1 MIVTSNSVT
10 HNFTIPSLQTVG
22 QVDSNYDVIEQVTVQ
37 IHSSISYD
45 HTYTKMVYEDPGSEG
60 VETTV
65 TETKVAEKTSQIFV
79 NLDTSNISSFLN
91 FDDLEEDTVVQWA
104 LDADPIQKQKH
115 MDANEAIVLEEKDK
129 VLNPLKYQ
137 KDSPVTPWRKRAD
150 QALIVE

>member
-45 HTYTKMVYEDPGSEG
+45 HTYTKMVYNDIGSEG

-79 NLDTSNISSFLN
+79 NLDTSNISSFSN

-104 LDADPIQKQKH
+104 LDADPVQKQKH
-115 MDANEAIVLEEKDK
+115 MDANETIVLEEKDK

>member
-45 HTYTKMVYEDPGSEG
+45 HTYTKMVYNDIGSEG

-79 NLDTSNISSFLN
+79 NLDTSNISSFSN

-104 LDADPIQKQKH
+104 LDADPVQKQKH
-115 MDANEAIVLEEKDK
+115 MDANETIVLEEKDK
-129 VLNPLKYQ
+129 VLNPLKY
-137 KDSPVTPWRKRAD
+137 KKNSPVTPWRRRAD

>member
-45 HTYTKMVYEDPGSEG
+45 HTFTKMVYEDPESEG

-104 LDADPIQKQKH
+104 LDADPVQKQKH
-115 MDANEAIVLEEKDK
+115 MDANETIVLEEKDK

>member
-45 HTYTKMVYEDPGSEG
+45 HTYTKKVYEDPGSEG

-104 LDADPIQKQKH
+104 LDADPVQKQKH

>member
-129 VLNPLKYQ
+129 VLNPLKYH

>member
-22 QVDSNYDVIEQVTVQ
+22 QVDSNYNVIEQVTVQ

-45 HTYTKMVYEDPGSEG
+45 HTYTKMVYNDIGSEG

-104 LDADPIQKQKH
+104 LDADPVQKQKH

>member
-45 HTYTKMVYEDPGSEG
+45 HTYTKMVYNDIGSEG

-104 LDADPIQKQKH
+104 LDADPVQKQKH

>member
-45 HTYTKMVYEDPGSEG
+45 HTYTKMVYNDIGSEG

>member
-45 HTYTKMVYEDPGSEG
+45 HTYTKMVYNDIGSEG

-79 NLDTSNISSFLN
+79 NLDTSNISSFSN

-104 LDADPIQKQKH
+104 LDADPVQKQKH

>member
-22 QVDSNYDVIEQVTVQ
+22 QVDSNYDVIEQVTVR

-45 HTYTKMVYEDPGSEG
+45 HTYTKLVYEEPGSEG

-79 NLDTSNISSFLN
+79 DLNTDSISSFQT

-104 LDADPIQKQKH
+104 LDTDPVQKQKH
-115 MDANEAIVLEEKDK
+115 MDANEAIVLEAKDK
-129 VLNPLKYQ
+129 VLNPLKYK
-137 KDSPVTPWRKRAD
+137 KDSPVTPWRRRAD
-150 QALIVE
+150 EALAGE

>member
-104 LDADPIQKQKH
+104 LDADPVQKQKH
-115 MDANEAIVLEEKDK
+115 MDANETIVLEEKDK

>member
-45 HTYTKMVYEDPGSEG
+45 HTYTKMVYNDIGSEG

-104 LDADPIQKQKH
+104 LDADPVQKQKH
-115 MDANEAIVLEEKDK
+115 MDANETIVLEEKDK
-129 VLNPLKYQ
+129 VLNPLKY
-137 KDSPVTPWRKRAD
+137 KKNSPVTPWRKRAD

>member
-22 QVDSNYDVIEQVTVQ
+22 QVDSNYAVIEQVTVQ

-104 LDADPIQKQKH
+104 LDADPVQKQKH
-115 MDANEAIVLEEKDK
+115 MDANETIVLEEKDK

>member
-45 HTYTKMVYEDPGSEG
+45 HTYTKMVYNDIGSEG

-104 LDADPIQKQKH
+104 LDADPVQKQKH
-115 MDANEAIVLEEKDK
+115 MDANETIVLEEKDK